1 MFKAVEFTKANLQ
14 DLRKDLDAVLSK
26 YSKESE
32 VHFNVGNISFNS
44 AEATIKLTATLADA
58 NGVVRSADADV
69 FDMFAKLDS
78 ISLKLNE
85 RGVSKTLGNVRFV
98 GYKSRNRKYPYI
110 VEQINTGSRYKMDA
124 HQARRICPSAERV

>member
-14 DLRKDLDAVLSK
+14 DLRKDLDAVLSR

-32 VHFNVGNISFNS
+32 VHFNVGNISFNT

-58 NGVVRSADADV
+58 NGVFRSADADA

-110 VEQINTGSRYKMDA
+110 VEQISTGSRYKMDA
-124 HQARRICPSAERV
+124 HQARRICPNTERV

>member
-1 MFKAVEFTKANLQ
+1 MFKAVEFTKSNLQ

-32 VHFNVGNISFNS
+32 VHFNVGNIRFS
-44 AEATIKLTATLADA
+44 ASEATIKLTAKLADSSGA
-58 NGVVRSADADV
+58 FRSAEAGA

-78 ISLKLNE
+78 IALKLNE
-85 RGVSKTLGNVRFV
+85 RGVSKTLGDVRFV

-110 VEQINTGSRYKMDA
+110 VEQIKTGARYKMDK
-124 HQARRICPSAERV
+124 HQARRICPNKVGA